1 MMEIKGKSYT
11 EKTDA
16 GEALLSGCKEMESPE
31 PVVTGN
37 FHEFVEYY
45 LYYDKIT
52 P

>member
-16 GEALLSGCKEMESPE
+16 GEALLSCCKEMENQE

-37 FHEFVEYY
+37 FHEFVEI
-45 LYYDKIT
+45 LSLL
-52 P
+52 

>member
-16 GEALLSGCKEMESPE
+16 GEALLSGCKEMERPE

-37 FHEFVEYY
+37 FHEFVEI
-45 LYYDKIT
+45 LSLL
-52 P
+52 